1 MTEATDKHN
10 NITTQRSHFSTKDQ
24 PSALGRHQKLK
35 RSELCIVFA
44 MQDLSLDMTPQT
56 YLGGSREA
64 EYEAHGAD
72 PECDGA
78 LPAPQSCRPD
88 GDDALD
94 DGVEDSEA
102 LGDSQEDKDEVEEHR
117 PERRDHFGPEE
128 SEVSRY
134 ELRGEPVDLVAAL
147 HDGVPLGGD
156 DPDPGQVADVVVLS
170 RTCPGFD
177 GGVG

>member
-1 MTEATDKHN
+1 MYCVCHAG
-10 NITTQRSHFSTKDQ
+10 SH
-24 PSALGRHQKLK
+24 
-35 RSELCIVFA
+35 
-44 MQDLSLDMTPQT
+44 T
-56 YLGGSREA
+56 YLGGSWEA
-64 EYEAHGAD
+64 EYESHGAD

-134 ELRGEPVDLVAAL
+134 ELRGEPVDLVTAL
-147 HDGVPLGGD
+147 HDGVPVCRD
-156 DPDPGQVADVVVLS
+156 DPDPRQVADMVILGWAHV
-170 RTCPGFD
+170 GFD
-177 GGVG
+177 GGVGSGVHIVDIIAIHLVVFQIV